1 MVALEHAEKS
11 QAAGLDHNVSSSAMV
26 EAPEPEA
33 PEPEPEFE
41 LRLAPLGD

>member
-11 QAAGLDHNVSSSAMV
+11 QAAGLDHNASSSAMV
-26 EAPEPEA
+26 EEELEPE